1 MAQGRVVFDG
11 APDALT
17 EQVARDLYGLE
28 AHEAM
33 TVLPPTHAP
42 AGALQPLPA

>member
-1 MAQGRVVFDG
+1 VFDG

-17 EQVARDLYGLE
+17 ESAARDLYGLE

-33 TVLPPTHAP
+33 TVLPPV
-42 AGALQPLPA
+42 AGGIYQPLAAVA